1 MATLDVRS
9 SWSEACVEV
18 KIVIL
23 LVHNKFLVFIR
34 HTTSTAANIASY
46 NHQSIANIGTI
57 FN

>member
-1 MATLDVRS
+1 MRS

-34 HTTSTAANIASY
+34 YTTATAADIASY
-46 NHQSIANIGTI
+46 NHQSIPNIGTT